1 MLFGSKLKRKYADYP
16 DKKDILE
23 KELKRADMS
32 KDSYFNTICLLE
44 INKVEKQWK
53 VPRENR
59 EDEIILDN
67 GYKWLTMYPKN
78 ENFTIIA
85 IFNLKHEFV
94 EFYFDIAK
102 KINLKSKVPYTEDL
116 YLDVVLTN
124 KNEVIFLDEDE
135 LNDAL
140 NAGNISKSEYE
151 LAKKTADKIVNKFHL
166 QKDFQEL
173 KEKASAYLDL
183 FE

>member
-1 MLFGSKLKRKYADYP
+1 M
-16 DKKDILE
+16 
-23 KELKRADMS
+23 
-32 KDSYFNTICLLE
+32 
-44 INKVEKQWK
+44 
-53 VPRENR
+53 
-59 EDEIILDN
+59 
-67 GYKWLTMYPKN
+67 
-78 ENFTIIA
+78 
-85 IFNLKHEFV
+85 
-94 EFYFDIAK
+94 
-102 KINLKSKVPYTEDL
+102 
-116 YLDVVLTN
+116 LTN

-151 LAKKTADKIVNKFHL
+151 LAKKTADKIVNKFHS